1 METSMSTQSVQLET
15 KLLSQISSQFQ
26 HMMSVQVQ
34 NNQVAAPIPECHTDN
49 ISTGISTL
57 TPTDS
62 KDK

>member
-26 HMMSVQVQ
+26 HMMSVLVQ

-49 ISTGISTL
+49 MFRLEGFITET
-57 TPTDS
+57 S
-62 KDK
+62 KL